1 MTAATSST
9 LPVTSRVAS
18 WVRPHR
24 VILAAIV
31 VVSILLPGSQLL
43 GEWESLSVFTI
54 YGSQTY
60 DLVFGITRDANIG
73 GQGYPLLEIG
83 RPLIEYLHLPFT
95 LDFIRLPVQIFGA
108 IGLVFFYIIG
118 RRWFGI
124 WPAIAATALLAVN
137 PIYHQYQNEL
147 IIAAPSLVAFI
158 IFLERIQY
166 LTRFPQR
173 WWAWLSLAAVWA
185 LVLTMY
191 GPSRIFSAI
200 VILVWLAWV
209 IVRVVQRKFPLSRAQ
224 LLARAPALAI
234 STIVFLVVASPG
246 NLRKLGPHVFFPGSS
261 ETTFVVGSVGDLWQV
276 LKTNGQLIAESLL
289 TGGGSFHSSFVEATL
304 IQGRYPTIPLIIMP
318 LMVTGLIIALVVGWR
333 QRRDSANK
341 YVAVILLAL
350 ITAIPMLTAS
360 IVGSPFGPDPTL
372 VNHRL
377 VFFLVPAYL
386 AIAVLAATSLNF
398 GRTWVV
404 LAGVVTVALFAQGS
418 IAIISGHANFES
430 RAAGTDPALTGPAGQ
445 LQWLDG
451 YSLKGKGVPQGS
463 HLVQHEQYDRW
474 ASEVAHV
481 ISKGNDGQ
489 VVIVPTG
496 IDCFPEAPLQTHTLS
511 ELNGKNYH
519 PVFLSLYLAS
529 RLGGIKTAYVNV
541 PPKDLAPGY
550 VMFESGLFPGPIM
563 LGADGTYVYESAE
576 PAGAKLMEY
585 GSGDLSIVVT
595 TTPLELETA
604 ERLLAAT
611 GKSYRILD
619 GLLPCWGDS
628 SSPPK

>member
-1 MTAATSST
+1 MTEVTSCT
-9 LPVTSRVAS
+9 LPGTSRVAS

-31 VVSILLPGSQLL
+31 VISILLPGSQLL

-83 RPLIEYLHLPFT
+83 RSLIEYLHLPYT
-95 LDFIRLPVQIFGA
+95 LDIIRLPVRIVGA
-108 IGLVFFYIIG
+108 IGLLSFYVIG
-118 RRWFGI
+118 KRWFGV
-124 WPAIAATALLAVN
+124 WPAVAATALLAVN

-147 IIAAPSLVAFI
+147 IIAGPSLVAFI

-166 LTRFPQR
+166 LTRFTQR

-200 VILVWLAWV
+200 FVLAWFAWAV
-209 IVRVVQRKFPLSRAQ
+209 FRVLNRQFPTSGVQ
-224 LLARAPALAI
+224 LLTRASVLII
-234 STIVFLVVASPG
+234 STITLLVAASRG
-246 NLRKLGPHVFFPGSS
+246 NLPKLGPRLFFPGSS
-261 ETTFVVGSVGDLWQV
+261 ETTFVNGSVGDLWEV
-276 LKTNGQLIAESLL
+276 FKTNGQLIAESLL

-318 LMVTGLIIALVVGWR
+318 LMVIGLIIALVVGWR
-333 QRRDSANK
+333 QRRDPANK

-350 ITAIPMLTAS
+350 ITAIPILTAS
-360 IVGSPFGPDPTL
+360 IFGSPFGPDPTL

-386 AIAVLAATSLNF
+386 AISVLAATSLNF

-445 LQWLDG
+445 FQWIAG

-463 HLVQHEQYDRW
+463 HFQQHEQYARW
-474 ASEVAHV
+474 AEEVARE
-481 ISKGNDGQ
+481 ISKRNGSQ
-489 VVIVPTG
+489 VLIVPTA

-529 RLGGIKTAYVNV
+529 HLAGAKTAYVNV

-550 VMFESGLFPGPIM
+550 VMFESGLFPGSIM
-563 LGADGTYVYESAE
+563 LGADGTYEYESAE
-576 PAGAKLMEY
+576 PAGAKLMEF
-585 GSGDLSIVVT
+585 GSGDLAVVIT

-628 SSPPK
+628 SSPPQ

>member
-1 MTAATSST
+1 M
-9 LPVTSRVAS
+9 
-18 WVRPHR
+18 
-24 VILAAIV
+24 
-31 VVSILLPGSQLL
+31 
-43 GEWESLSVFTI
+43 
-54 YGSQTY
+54 
-60 DLVFGITRDANIG
+60 
-73 GQGYPLLEIG
+73 
-83 RPLIEYLHLPFT
+83 
-95 LDFIRLPVQIFGA
+95 QIFGA

-137 PIYHQYQNEL
+137 PIYHQYHNEL

-200 VILVWLAWV
+200 VILVWLAWAV
-209 IVRVVQRKFPLSRAQ
+209 VRAVQRQFPLSGAQ
-224 LLARAPALAI
+224 LLARASTLAI

-246 NLRKLGPHVFFPGSS
+246 NLKRLGPGIFFPGSS
-261 ETTFVVGSVGDLWQV
+261 ETTFVVDSVGDLWQV
-276 LKTNGQLIAESLL
+276 LKTNGQIIAESLL

-304 IQGRYPTIPLIIMP
+304 IQGRYPTIPLIVMP
-318 LMVTGLIIALVVGWR
+318 LMVIGLIIALVVGWR
-333 QRRDSANK
+333 QRRDPANK

-386 AIAVLAATSLNF
+386 AISVLAATSLNF

-430 RAAGTDPALTGPAGQ
+430 RAAGTDPALTDPAGQ

-451 YSLKGKGVPQGS
+451 YSLNGKGVPQGS
-463 HLVQHEQYDRW
+463 HFQQHEQYDRW
-474 ASEVAHV
+474 ASEVAEEV
-481 ISKGNDGQ
+481 SKGSDGQ
-489 VVIVPTG
+489 VVIVPTA
-496 IDCFPEAPLQTHTLS
+496 ITCFPEAPFETHTLG
-511 ELNGKNYH
+511 ELSGKNYH

-529 RLGGIKTAYVNV
+529 HLAGAKMAYVNV

-563 LGADGTYVYESAE
+563 LGPDGTYDYESAE
-576 PAGAKLMEY
+576 PAGSKLMEY
-585 GSGDLSIVVT
+585 GSGDLSVVVT

-619 GLLPCWGDS
+619 GLRPCWGDS
-628 SSPPK
+628 SFPPK